1 MNLASPP
8 DPIVTAS
15 TATSPPLPLELS
27 YVLLAE
33 PSLPYRSV
41 LREALMSFRHCH
53 VDDTPSAE
61 RAFEMALQRPYHLF
75 IFSLPLDDMSG
86 GLLNRLL
93 AKAYPLAHPG
103 CHTAPPVIFI
113 CRPTDTLAFQQL
125 QRDARVRGSL
135 TYPPKLDALLAMTA
149 GILPERASPLPHVS

>member
-1 MNLASPP
+1 VTTPATTPNSAP
-8 DPIVTAS
+8 DVPC
-15 TATSPPLPLELS
+15 
-27 YVLLAE
+27 VLLAE

-41 LREALMSFRHCH
+41 LREALVSFRRCQ
-53 VDDTPSAE
+53 VDETPSGE
-61 RAFEMALQRPYHLF
+61 RAFELALQRPYQLF
-75 IFSLPLDDMSG
+75 IFAMPLDDLPG

-113 CRPTDTLAFQQL
+113 CRPTDTLAFQDL

-149 GILPERASPLPHVS
+149 GILPERTSPLPHVP